1 MYFER
6 NSGRLE
12 VSSEESFAESYGKS
26 GIRDPKS
33 IMQIT
38 SSLTFASMLGTT
50 RYFGERSTTQFKR
63 NLVQINGKSR
73 STMACNE
80 LE

>member
-6 NSGRLE
+6 NSGWFE
-12 VSSEESFAESYGKS
+12 VSSEQSFAESYGKS
-26 GIRDPKS
+26 GTRDTKS

-50 RYFGERSTTQFKR
+50 AILVNGAQL
-63 NLVQINGKSR
+63 NLRRI
-73 STMACNE
+73 
-80 LE
+80 